1 MSGITA
7 GALRVS
13 GGIGIG
19 SIVSFFICEYP
30 GEHSRATI
38 TGIAQPGKDGQTG
51 CEGNLA
57 NAPVEVLAEG
67 EELPLYSGILQSIEE
82 KEENGLRLIQ
92 LQLVSGSILL
102 DMEKKSRS
110 YQNTDQTYGG
120 VVSQAL
126 ASRNTAA
133 VYPDSLDGAAIGF
146 PVIQYYET
154 DWEFVKRIASRFALS
169 LFPEPSMGGAK
180 VYLGVPKTGN
190 VCKIDSSEYTARVD
204 RRFYALGGEEAGYSR
219 EQFLCYEVKSEDN
232 CRVEDLAEFK
242 GEQKYIC
249 AKSCSLNRGQAEFT
263 YILASPEWAGAKEIG
278 NRNFS
283 GLSLLGTVESC
294 SNETVCLKLDIDKG
308 NPEQTLYAWNWV
320 PPTGNL
326 MYMMPQAGT
335 RVSLYFKGDQE
346 TSAVAVNCIRSGCG
360 CEEADY
366 RDKGLVT
373 EHEMELRLYQSEMGL
388 ATKNGNNLLL
398 NNAKG
403 IELTGT
409 QDFKIVAAGN
419 IRLEGKNI
427 RLEGPGGVNS
437 YQGFLQAKEA
447 DSGAGAAQVMAKN
460 VPLVGNG
467 GGEGGCRSFG
477 IGRAGDGAGGGNKSK
492 SRAAGRR
499 RRPGG
504 RLERFGKNLLS
515 CLGT

>member
-1 MSGITA
+1 
-7 GALRVS
+7 
-13 GGIGIG
+13 
-19 SIVSFFICEYP
+19 
-30 GEHSRATI
+30 
-38 TGIAQPGKDGQTG
+38 
-51 CEGNLA
+51 
-57 NAPVEVLAEG
+57 
-67 EELPLYSGILQSIEE
+67 
-82 KEENGLRLIQ
+82 
-92 LQLVSGSILL
+92 
-102 DMEKKSRS
+102 
-110 YQNTDQTYGG
+110 
-120 VVSQAL
+120 
-126 ASRNTAA
+126 
-133 VYPDSLDGAAIGF
+133 
-146 PVIQYYET
+146 
-154 DWEFVKRIASRFALS
+154 
-169 LFPEPSMGGAK
+169 
-180 VYLGVPKTGN
+180 
-190 VCKIDSSEYTARVD
+190 
-204 RRFYALGGEEAGYSR
+204 
-219 EQFLCYEVKSEDN
+219 
-232 CRVEDLAEFK
+232 
-242 GEQKYIC
+242 
-249 AKSCSLNRGQAEFT
+249 
-263 YILASPEWAGAKEIG
+263 
-278 NRNFS
+278 
-283 GLSLLGTVESC
+283 
-294 SNETVCLKLDIDKG
+294 
-308 NPEQTLYAWNWV
+308 
-320 PPTGNL
+320 
-326 MYMMPQAGT
+326 MMPQAGT